1 MDYPA
6 LTTGLVT
13 APRGIGSMVAMFLA
27 LLINR
32 VDNRLII
39 LFGLL
44 LTAVSMR
51 QMRSRLSECF
61 ARAIGPG
68 TSCCSPPA
76 PTGASSSWRTRHSG
90 RCRSRCF

>member
-1 MDYPA
+1 VRTVIEAISVALQNLMDYPA

-13 APRGIGSMVAMFLA
+13 EPRGIGSMVAMFLA

-44 LTAVSMR
+44 LTAVSMW

-61 ARAIGPG
+61 ARAIARG
-68 TSCCSPPA
+68 PPA
-76 PTGASSSWRTRHSG
+76 VLPPHLLAH
-90 RCRSRCF
+90 